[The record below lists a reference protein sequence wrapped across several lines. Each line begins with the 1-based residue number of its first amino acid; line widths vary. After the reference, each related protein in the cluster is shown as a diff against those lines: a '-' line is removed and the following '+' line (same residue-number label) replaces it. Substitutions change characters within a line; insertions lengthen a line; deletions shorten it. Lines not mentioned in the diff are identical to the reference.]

1 MAIKHNRDIV
11 KVATM
16 YYKKNLKQSEI
27 AKHMGISRSLVSKYL
42 NDAKNEGIV
51 DIFIKSESAYSIELE
66 MSLEEKFG
74 LKQAVV
80 LDTSSLRKDEIE
92 RLLIQTAIIA
102 LQKEIV
108 KAKTIGL
115 SWGKMM
121 RGIVDEY
128 PYENHSDTTII
139 PLIGGLGTE
148 MVDVHSNQLAY
159 DLAKKL
165 RAKCKYLYAPA
176 LVDNILIKKSLL
188 ENDGIHDVL
197 EAGKNVDFALV
208 GFANP
213 FSKNNTMTEIGYVNQ
228 QDIDELEKLD
238 VIGDINSRFID
249 QAGQEVNCKINE
261 NVIGLGIDDIRKIPN
276 VAVVCY
282 EDNKKDVLYIG
293 MKTKIFTHI
302 IVTDSIAEYLLK
314 QVKNETY

>member
-27 AKHMGISRSLVSKYL
+27 AKYLGISRSLVSKYL

-66 MSLEEKFG
+66 LALEETFG
-74 LKQAVV
+74 LKKAAV
-80 LDTSSLRKDEIE
+80 LDTSSLRKDETE
-92 RLLIQTAIIA
+92 RLLVQTAITA
-102 LQKEIV
+102 FQKEIT
-108 KAKTIGL
+108 KAQTIGL
-115 SWGKMM
+115 SWGKML

-128 PYENHSDTTII
+128 PYENQADTTII
-139 PLIGGLGTE
+139 PLIGGLGSE

-176 LVDNILIKKSLL
+176 LVDNAFIKKSLI
-188 ENDGIHDVL
+188 ENDGIRDVL

-208 GFANP
+208 G
-213 FSKNNTMTEIGYVNQ
+213 
-228 QDIDELEKLD
+228 IDELEKLD
-238 VIGDINSRFID
+238 VIGDVNSKFID
-249 QAGQEVNCKINE
+249 QNGQEVTCEINE
-261 NVIGLGIDDIRKIPN
+261 NVIGLGVEDVRKISN
-276 VAVVCY
+276 VAVACY
-282 EDNKKDVLYIG
+282 EESKKEVLYVG
-293 MKTKIFTHI
+293 AKTKIFTHI
-302 IVTDSIAEYLLK
+302 TVTDSLAEYLLERA
-314 QVKNETY
+314 KNETS

>member
-27 AKHMGISRSLVSKYL
+27 AKYL

-66 MSLEEKFG
+66 LALEETFG
-74 LKQAVV
+74 LKKAAV
-80 LDTSSLRKDEIE
+80 LDTSSLRKDETE
-92 RLLIQTAIIA
+92 RLLVQTAITA
-102 LQKEIV
+102 FQKEIT
-108 KAKTIGL
+108 KAQTIGL
-115 SWGKMM
+115 SWGKML

-128 PYENHSDTTII
+128 PYENQADTTII
-139 PLIGGLGTE
+139 PLIGGLGSE

-176 LVDNILIKKSLL
+176 LVDNAFIKKSLI
-188 ENDGIHDVL
+188 ENDGIRDVL

-208 GFANP
+208 GIASP
-213 FSKNNTMTEIGYVNQ
+213 FSKNNTMTEIGYVDQ

-238 VIGDINSRFID
+238 VIGDVNSKFID
-249 QAGQEVNCKINE
+249 QNGQEVTCEINE
-261 NVIGLGIDDIRKIPN
+261 NVIGLGVEDVRKISN
-276 VAVVCY
+276 VAVACY
-282 EDNKKDVLYIG
+282 EESKKEVLYVG
-293 MKTKIFTHI
+293 AKTKIFTHI
-302 IVTDSIAEYLLK
+302 TVTDSLAEYLLERA
-314 QVKNETY
+314 KNETS